1 MSSQYDDDDLA
12 ALTFSSATTGED
24 SDYQPDDFDFTYTE
38 IDTEENLDDLNYEFL
53 SPDDPPSDDGD
64 ELLALQ
70 VKTESVE
77 ESREIGAEGVC
88 LATNASS
95 SITVHA
101 YMDGRIERVEVST
114 AITSM
119 RESELAREVLRTA
132 DLAKERAL
140 AAQLEFLANDDFL
153 TEAVQEMGISS
164 KGFLRDFIKETMDLP
179 TSEQVNAKEVE
190 TFSARYH
197 DS

>member
-1 MSSQYDDDDLA
+1 MSSQSDDDDLA
-12 ALTFSSATTGED
+12 ALTFSSATTTED
-24 SDYQPDDFDFTYTE
+24 GDCHPDDFDFTYTE

-53 SPDDPPSDDGD
+53 SPDEPSSGDGD
-64 ELLALQ
+64 ELLALH
-70 VKTESVE
+70 VKTEPVE

-95 SITVHA
+95 LITVHA
-101 YMDGRIERVEVST
+101 YMDGRIERIELST
-114 AITSM
+114 AIISM
-119 RESELAREVLRTA
+119 REAELASEVLRTA

-140 AAQLEFLANDDFL
+140 AAQLEFLANDEFL

-164 KGFLRDFIKETMDLP
+164 KGFLRDFVKETMELP
-179 TSEQVNAKEVE
+179 TSEQVAAKEVE